1 MSSRRAQDLFTA
13 VDRAQ
18 SALERVQVLAEF
30 DLPAELP
37 ALGKTIASAA
47 AVAASIDGA
56 QWTLID
62 QLPTLGG
69 DDAAE
74 ALAALRTTAAHDEMH
89 DSLRPALVAASE
101 AVTRILVA
109 RRPATGEGEE
119 AQRKAQ
125 EAAAEAKLRA
135 AEQAR
140 LVEEQ
145 QKRIAEQQ
153 AALAEQQAQL
163 HKEQA
168 ELALRE
174 AEAQRRVQETHTLQ
188 LKLAAQVNDL
198 AQKLVEELQTPVE
211 GKSLRVDWRWE

>member
-1 MSSRRAQDLFTA
+1 
-13 VDRAQ
+13 
-18 SALERVQVLAEF
+18 
-30 DLPAELP
+30 
-37 ALGKTIASAA
+37 
-47 AVAASIDGA
+47 
-56 QWTLID
+56 
-62 QLPTLGG
+62 
-69 DDAAE
+69 
-74 ALAALRTTAAHDEMH
+74 MH
-89 DSLRPALVAASE
+89 DSLKPALVAASE

-109 RRPATGEGEE
+109 RKPEPDEGEE

-135 AEQAR
+135 EEQAR

-163 HKEQA
+163 QKEQA